1 MSVCHRFYTIYQN
14 YNSFFFWIMH
24 VLEYLFRL
32 IKKLVLIRRLLDVSL
47 IRYALCREGILMI
60 RNYMIGEMKLIDLQ
74 DVSISV
80 KSDSD
85 SRV

>member
-1 MSVCHRFYTIYQN
+1 MCHRFYTIYQN

-24 VLEYLFRL
+24 VLEYLFQL

-74 DVSISV
+74 DVSVSV